1 MSNKISF
8 NYIITIY
15 NKEDLIGQVLENVIK
30 CCRENSHIY
39 PVLDGC
45 MDNSEKIIDE
55 IISLNPNVNITK
67 VFTNDVHELLSI
79 NAGLKAAS
87 HEGEGYNI
95 ILQDDVLLEDF
106 EIEQKIINLYETEGD
121 KLGYVSFRMGANL
134 KKDALNS
141 RDAVPYTD
149 YIENTFGHGG
159 GHIEML
165 PLGYLAYRTVP
176 IKSPVC
182 IPFKIINEI
191 GMYNEKLAPYGHDD
205 IDLSLRVINKGYY
218 NAVYAIK
225 FKSELDW
232 GGTREEGHLVVDSII
247 EKNMDYI
254 RIWQRD
260 LIEKIVSNNQPKEI
274 KQIEKNPT
282 LSAKECEDIWNSKV
296 KQSSKLK
303 ASLSPI
309 YHKIRNSLNSRIGK
323 KLEKKKYNQ
332 FNTKYDKE
340 FSFTETVE
348 YYKNRNDIYM
358 YFYHYFNYK
367 LPKEIKQHRKYI
379 LKNKKGF
386 GEDAFHAMWYKL
398 MIEFKPS
405 NLLEIG
411 VYRGQVVSN
420 WTLIAKLLNQK
431 VDISGISPF
440 SSFGDSVSEYLKN
453 LDYYQDIQ
461 ETFEELNLEKPTFI
475 KGFSSDDNAVEYI
488 KSKKWDMIYIDGGHD
503 YEDVLFDYKLCLE
516 NLADGGII
524 VLDDASLYTDY
535 KPVSFAFKGHPG
547 PSLVAREYADK
558 EMDFIGAVGHN
569 SVYRKKI

>member
-1 MSNKISF
+1 
-8 NYIITIY
+8 
-15 NKEDLIGQVLENVIK
+15 
-30 CCRENSHIY
+30 
-39 PVLDGC
+39 
-45 MDNSEKIIDE
+45 
-55 IISLNPNVNITK
+55 
-67 VFTNDVHELLSI
+67 
-79 NAGLKAAS
+79 
-87 HEGEGYNI
+87 
-95 ILQDDVLLEDF
+95 
-106 EIEQKIINLYETEGD
+106 
-121 KLGYVSFRMGANL
+121 
-134 KKDALNS
+134 
-141 RDAVPYTD
+141 
-149 YIENTFGHGG
+149 
-159 GHIEML
+159 
-165 PLGYLAYRTVP
+165 
-176 IKSPVC
+176 
-182 IPFKIINEI
+182 
-191 GMYNEKLAPYGHDD
+191 
-205 IDLSLRVINKGYY
+205 
-218 NAVYAIK
+218 
-225 FKSELDW
+225 
-232 GGTREEGHLVVDSII
+232 
-247 EKNMDYI
+247 
-254 RIWQRD
+254 
-260 LIEKIVSNNQPKEI
+260 
-274 KQIEKNPT
+274 
-282 LSAKECEDIWNSKV
+282 
-296 KQSSKLK
+296 
-303 ASLSPI
+303 
-309 YHKIRNSLNSRIGK
+309 
-323 KLEKKKYNQ
+323 
-332 FNTKYDKE
+332 
-340 FSFTETVE
+340 
-348 YYKNRNDIYM
+348 M